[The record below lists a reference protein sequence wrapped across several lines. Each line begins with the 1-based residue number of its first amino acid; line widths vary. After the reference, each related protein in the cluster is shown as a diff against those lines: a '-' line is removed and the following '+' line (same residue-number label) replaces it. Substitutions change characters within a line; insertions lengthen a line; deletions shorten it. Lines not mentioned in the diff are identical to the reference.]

1 MQDHRK
7 LKVYLPGLCLLF
19 LFTLAYPLVAQQT
32 ATSEKAM
39 VVAPTP
45 EAVDAGLAI
54 LHQGGNGVD
63 AAAASAFALMVT
75 DPVMC
80 SLGGRSQ
87 VLLYLKDGTIA
98 GIDGATQAP
107 GYFFEPA
114 RTGHGYRTCPVP
126 GSPLALEKMVQEFGS
141 LPLRVIMQP
150 AIRLAQNGFAV
161 KEDLF
166 NAFKDN
172 ERHLRLYP
180 GTTQHFFKK
189 DGSIYEIGETF
200 IQTALAKT
208 LEILADEGSRVLY
221 RGRLA
226 EAIVRDMKT
235 NKGLVRAKDLEDYQV
250 RRGEVVEGNY
260 RGYKITSRGGQCDGA
275 SVVEILQI
283 LEEFDLASYAVADP
297 VYLHILAQAL
307 YIGQA
312 DEHLPDW
319 QQVAK
324 ELALRRVREIDL
336 ERALPVP
343 VKPEKED
350 GETNHL
356 VVIDAEGN
364 VVAVTQSTGPSFGS
378 KVVNPELGFFYAYS
392 YDMNDEPVPF
402 QREKTSQSPTFLFKD
417 QKPFLVLGSAGSSRI
432 VSSIVQTVVNVI
444 DHGMTLEE
452 AVSHPRLSLHEGELR
467 LEAFHLPPSALD
479 RLRELGYRVRPYE
492 ALNGWFGRVHAL
504 QVGPKIYG
512 AADPRDFGAAKG
524 VDE

>member
-1 MQDHRK
+1 MQHHK
-7 LKVYLPGLCLLF
+7 NPKACLPGAWLLF
-19 LFTLAYPLVAQQT
+19 LVVLVYPLVAQQA

-45 EAVDAGLAI
+45 EAVDAGLSI
-54 LHQGGNGVD
+54 LHQGGNAVD

-87 VLLYLKDGTIA
+87 ILIFLKDGIIV

-114 RTGHGYRTCPVP
+114 KTGHGYRTCPVP
-126 GSPLALEKMVQEFGS
+126 GSPAAIEKMIKEHGS
-141 LPLRVIMQP
+141 LPLKVVMQP
-150 AIRLAQNGFAV
+150 AIQLAQNGFTI
-161 KEDLF
+161 KDDLF
-166 NAFKDN
+166 KAFMAN
-172 ERHLRLYP
+172 EKALRLYP
-180 GTTQHFFKK
+180 GTALHFFKE
-189 DGSIYEIGETF
+189 DGSLFRTGETF
-200 IQTALAKT
+200 VQPILAKT
-208 LEILADEGSRVLY
+208 LEILADGGSRMLY
-221 RGRLA
+221 RGRFA
-226 EAIVRDMKT
+226 EAIVSDMEA
-235 NKGLVRAKDLEDYQV
+235 NKGLVRAKDLAEYQV
-250 RRGEVVEGNY
+250 RKGEIVEGTY
-260 RGYKITSRGGQCDGA
+260 RGYQIISRGGQCDGA

-283 LEEFDLASYAVADP
+283 LEEFDLASYAVTDP
-297 VYLHILAQAL
+297 IYLHILAQTM

-324 ELALRRVREIDL
+324 ALALRRVREIDL

-343 VKPEKED
+343 IKPGKKE

-356 VVIDAEGN
+356 SVIDAEGN
-364 VVAVTQSTGPSFGS
+364 AVALTQSIGPSFGS

-392 YDMNDEPVPF
+392 YDMNENPVPF

-417 QKPFLVLGSAGSSRI
+417 HKPFFVLGSAGNNRI

-452 AVSHPRLSLHEGELR
+452 AVSHPRLALQEGELR
-467 LEAFHLPPSALD
+467 MEAFHLPPSALD
-479 RLRELGYRVRPYE
+479 RLRGLGYRVKPYE
-492 ALNGWFGRVHAL
+492 SLDGWFGRVHAL
-504 QVGPKIYG
+504 LVGPKIYG
-512 AADPRDFGAAKG
+512 AADPRDFGAVKG
-524 VDE
+524 VNK

>member
-1 MQDHRK
+1 MK
-7 LKVYLPGLCLLF
+7 LHKNSKVYLSGLYLLF
-19 LFTLAYPLVAQQT
+19 LVTLVFPLVAQQV

-39 VVAPTP
+39 VVAPTA

-54 LHQGGNGVD
+54 LHQGGNAID

-87 VLLYLKDGTIA
+87 ILIHLKDGAIV

-107 GYFFEPA
+107 GYFFEPT
-114 RTGHGYRTCPVP
+114 RIGHGYRTCPVP
-126 GSPLALEKMVQEFGS
+126 GTPAAIEKMVQEYGK
-141 LPLRVIMQP
+141 LPLKVVMQP
-150 AIRLAQNGFAV
+150 AIQLAKNGFTIR
-161 KEDLF
+161 EDLF
-166 NAFKDN
+166 EAFKAN
-172 ERHLRLYP
+172 EKRLRLYP
-180 GTTQHFFKK
+180 GTVQHFFKK
-189 DGSIYEIGETF
+189 DGSLFETGETF
-200 IQTALAKT
+200 VQPILAKM
-208 LEILADEGSRVLY
+208 LEIMADEGSRVLY
-221 RGRLA
+221 QGRFA
-226 EAIVRDMKT
+226 EAIVSDMET
-235 NKGLVRAKDLEDYQV
+235 NKGLIRTQDLEGYQL
-250 RRGEVVEGNY
+250 RKGDVVEGNY
-260 RGYKITSRGGQCDGA
+260 RGYKIISRGGQCDGA
-275 SVVEILQI
+275 SVIEILQI
-283 LEEFDLASYAVADP
+283 LEEFDLARYSITDP
-297 VYLHILAQAL
+297 VYLHTLAQAL

-324 ELALRRVREIDL
+324 ELALRRAREIDL

-343 VKPEKED
+343 IRPEKKEC
-350 GETNHL
+350 ETNHL
-356 VVIDAEGN
+356 SVIDAERN
-364 VVAVTQSTGPSFGS
+364 AVALTQSIGPSFGS

-392 YDMNDEPVPF
+392 YDMNENPVPF

-417 QKPFLVLGSAGSSRI
+417 QKPFLVLGSAGSNRI

-444 DHGMTLEE
+444 DHRMTLEE

-467 LEAFHLPPSALD
+467 LEAFHLPSSALD
-479 RLRELGYRVRPYE
+479 SLRELGYSLRPYE

-504 QVGPKIYG
+504 MVGPIIYG